1 VRWTACIRTMIDAGV
16 TQFIELGPGNVLTGL
31 MKRIDKGASAKAV
44 GTAQEVNGWQS

>member
-1 VRWTACIRTMIDAGV
+1 MIDAGV
-16 TQFIELGPGNVLTGL
+16 TQFIEVGPGNVLTGL